1 VDDAKQMEK
10 IREIKKKMPH
20 LKVVIQT
27 REPFGESS
35 EGYYRW
41 EELEQM
47 DTSDVEEEYQR
58 RLADIHA
65 NDCCSLIFTS
75 GTTGRPKGVMLNH
88 DNLTFVARTGCEFEG
103 MQNAQEIVISY
114 LPLSHI
120 AAQIVDIYAVLTVA
134 GTIYFAEKDALKGS
148 LPKTMRQVRPTR
160 FLGVP
165 RVYEKMHEKMLEI
178 GANQGFLMRAVGG
191 WAKGVTL
198 QHHLD
203 RMSGKP
209 TNTLQYQLA
218 KKFVIAKVKQAMGFD
233 RCLTFCSGAAPMNI
247 ETKKYFMS
255 LDMPIIEIFGM
266 SESSGGH
273 SFSKTDAPSMET
285 IGKGL
290 PGVLTKLKNLDEN
303 GHGEL
308 YVKGRHVM
316 MGYVGDED
324 KTFETIDDDG
334 WLATGDI
341 GYIDNDGYIFI
352 TGRLKEIIITAGGE
366 NIPPNHCEMLVK
378 AECPAISNAFL
389 VGDKKKFLT
398 VLISLKTQMNP
409 SDGAPLDDL
418 AMETLKWLDSLDL
431 KYRKLSEILEAGP
444 DAVVMK
450 SLQGAVDRANKNAIS
465 NAQKIQKFAL
475 LPHDFSIPT
484 GEFGPTLKVK
494 RNVVND
500 KYHELIEKL
509 YQ

>member
-1 VDDAKQMEK
+1 
-10 IREIKKKMPH
+10 
-20 LKVVIQT
+20 
-27 REPFGESS
+27 
-35 EGYYRW
+35 
-41 EELEQM
+41 
-47 DTSDVEEEYQR
+47 
-58 RLADIHA
+58 
-65 NDCCSLIFTS
+65 
-75 GTTGRPKGVMLNH
+75 MLNH
-88 DNLTFVARTGCEFEG
+88 DNLTFVAKTGCEFEQ
-103 MQNAQEIVISY
+103 MQNAEEVIISY

-120 AAQIVDIYAVLTVA
+120 AAQIVDIYACITVA
-134 GTIYFAEKDALKGS
+134 GTVYFAERDAMKGS
-148 LPKTMRQVRPTR
+148 LPKTLRSVRPTR

-178 GANQGFLMRAVGG
+178 GANQSFLMRAVGS

-198 QHHLD
+198 QHHMD

-209 TNTLQYQLA
+209 SNTLQFQLA
-218 KKFVIAKVKQAMGFD
+218 KKFVISRVKQAMGFD
-233 RCLTFCSGAAPMNI
+233 RCNTFSSGAAPINV

-273 SFSKTDAPSMET
+273 SFSRSDAPHFDT

-290 PGVLTKLKNLDEN
+290 PGVMTKIRNPDEN
-303 GHGEL
+303 GHGEI
-308 YVKGRHVM
+308 VIKGRHIM
-316 MGYVGDED
+316 MGYVAELD
-324 KTFETIDDDG
+324 KTYESIDEDG

-378 AECPAISNAFL
+378 NEISAISNAFL

-398 VLISLKTQMNP
+398 ILISLKTQMAP
-409 SDGAPLDDL
+409 DTGEPLDDL
-418 AMETLKWLDSLDL
+418 SMETLKWLDSLEV
-431 KYRKLSEILEAGP
+431 KHTKLSEILEAGP
-444 DAVVMK
+444 DPTVMEALTK
-450 SLQGAVDRANKNAIS
+450 GIERANRNAIS
-465 NAQKIQKFAL
+465 NAQKIQKFAI

-500 KYHELIEKL
+500 KYKDVIDQL
-509 YQ
+509 YK